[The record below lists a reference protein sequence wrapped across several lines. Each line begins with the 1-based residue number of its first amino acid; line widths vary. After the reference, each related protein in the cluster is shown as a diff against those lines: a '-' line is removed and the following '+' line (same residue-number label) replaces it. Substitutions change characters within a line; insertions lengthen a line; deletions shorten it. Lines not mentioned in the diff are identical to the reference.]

1 MLRSIYL
8 LSFLLLQS
16 LFAFAGNVK
25 ENVPSSF
32 DLYVCIGQSNMAGR
46 ATLTPEVMDTLQN
59 VYLLNDKGNFE
70 PAVNPLN
77 RYSTVR
83 KDLSMQRLGPAYG
96 FAKEMARQT
105 KRPVG
110 LVVNARGGSSIN
122 SWLKGS
128 KDGYY
133 EEALS
138 RVRIAMKQGGV
149 LKAIL
154 WHQGE
159 ADCSNPEAYKQKLIS
174 LVKDLREDLGMPNL
188 PVVVGQISQ
197 WNWTKREAGTVP
209 FNQMI
214 KKVSSFIPH
223 SDWVSSK
230 GLGWYKDEK
239 DPHFNTEAQLL
250 LGKRYAKKVL
260 KFYKHHLWVMS
271 PTSYQL
277 LHSAMFN
284 GCKGTAF
291 FETNK

>member
-1 MLRSIYL
+1 MRRTFYL
-8 LSFLLLQS
+8 LSLLLLQS
-16 LFAFAGNVK
+16 LFVWA
-25 ENVPSSF
+25 ENGKDIPSSL

-138 RVRIAMKQGGV
+138 RIRTAMKQGGI
-149 LKAIL
+149 LKAII

-174 LVKDLREDLGMPNL
+174 LVKDLRTYLELPDL

-197 WNWTKREAGTVP
+197 WNWTKREAGTIP

-214 KKVSSFIPH
+214 KKVSSFIPN

-230 GLGWYKDEK
+230 GLGWYKDK
-239 DPHFNTEAQLL
+239 TDPHFNTEAQLL

-260 KFYKHHLWVMS
+260 KFYKH
-271 PTSYQL
+271 
-277 LHSAMFN
+277 
-284 GCKGTAF
+284 
-291 FETNK
+291 

>member
-122 SWLKGS
+122 SWPKGS

-260 KFYKHHLWVMS
+260 KFYKH
-271 PTSYQL
+271 Q
-277 LHSAMFN
+277 
-284 GCKGTAF
+284 
-291 FETNK
+291 

>member
-8 LSFLLLQS
+8 LSFFLLQS

-25 ENVPSSF
+25 ESVPSTF

-96 FAKEMARQT
+96 FAKEMTRKT
-105 KRPVG
+105 KRPLG
-110 LVVNARGGSSIN
+110 LVENARCGSSIN

-138 RVRIAMKQGGV
+138 RIRVAMKQGGV

-174 LVKDLREDLGMPNL
+174 LVKDLREDLNMPDL
-188 PVVVGQISQ
+188 PVIVGQISQ
-197 WNWTKREAGTVP
+197 WNWTKRDAGTVP

-250 LGKRYAKKVL
+250 LGKRYAEKVW
-260 KFYKHHLWVMS
+260 KFYKH
-271 PTSYQL
+271 
-277 LHSAMFN
+277 
-284 GCKGTAF
+284 K
-291 FETNK
+291 

>member
-1 MLRSIYL
+1 MHRSIQHGGACNIDSGGHGY
-8 LSFLLLQS
+8 
-16 LFAFAGNVK
+16 AA
-25 ENVPSSF
+25 
-32 DLYVCIGQSNMAGR
+32 
-46 ATLTPEVMDTLQN
+46 N

-96 FAKEMARQT
+96 FAKEMTRKT
-105 KRPVG
+105 KRPLG

-138 RVRIAMKQGGV
+138 RIRIAMKQGGV

-174 LVKDLREDLGMPNL
+174 LVKDLREDLNMPDL

-214 KKVSSFIPH
+214 KKYLHLSLIAIGYRRK
-223 SDWVSSK
+223 DWDGIK
-230 GLGWYKDEK
+230 MRRILILIQKPNY
-239 DPHFNTEAQLL
+239 
-250 LGKRYAKKVL
+250 
-260 KFYKHHLWVMS
+260 
-271 PTSYQL
+271 
-277 LHSAMFN
+277 
-284 GCKGTAF
+284 C
-291 FETNK
+291 

>member
-1 MLRSIYL
+1 
-8 LSFLLLQS
+8 
-16 LFAFAGNVK
+16 
-25 ENVPSSF
+25 
-32 DLYVCIGQSNMAGR
+32 
-46 ATLTPEVMDTLQN
+46 MDTLQN

-83 KDLSMQRLGPAYG
+83 KDLSMQRLGLAYG

-214 KKVSSFIPH
+214 KKVSSFIPY

-250 LGKRYAKKVL
+250 LGKRYAKKIL
-260 KFYKHHLWVMS
+260 KFYKH
-271 PTSYQL
+271 Q
-277 LHSAMFN
+277 
-284 GCKGTAF
+284 
-291 FETNK
+291 

>member
-8 LSFLLLQS
+8 LSFFLLQS

-25 ENVPSSF
+25 ESVPSTF

-128 KDGYY
+128 KVGYY

-188 PVVVGQISQ
+188 PVIVGQISQ

-260 KFYKHHLWVMS
+260 KFYKH
-271 PTSYQL
+271 Q
-277 LHSAMFN
+277 
-284 GCKGTAF
+284 
-291 FETNK
+291 

>member
-110 LVVNARGGSSIN
+110 LVVNARGGPSIN

-149 LKAIL
+149 LKSIL

-159 ADCSNPEAYKQKLIS
+159 ADCHHPEAYKEKIIQLMT
-174 LVKDLREDLGMPNL
+174 DLRNDLGMPDL
-188 PVVVGQISQ
+188 PVVVGQIAQ
-197 WNWTKREAGTVP
+197 WNWTKKPYIPEGTKP
-209 FNQMI
+209 FNDMI
-214 KKVSSFIPH
+214 KEISTFLPH
-223 SDWVSSK
+223 SACVSP
-230 GLGWYKDEK
+230 KD
-239 DPHFNTEAQLL
+239 LL
-250 LGKRYAKKVL
+250 R
-260 KFYKHHLWVMS
+260 
-271 PTSYQL
+271 
-277 LHSAMFN
+277 
-284 GCKGTAF
+284 
-291 FETNK
+291 

>member
-8 LSFLLLQS
+8 LSFFLLQS

-25 ENVPSSF
+25 EDVPSTF

-96 FAKEMARQT
+96 FAKEMTRKT
-105 KRPVG
+105 KRPLG

-133 EEALS
+133 EEEAPCLAANRGYSCKNTHGCYS
-138 RVRIAMKQGGV
+138 RGDPLNCPSEPEQQYTDCLLYTSPSPR
-149 LKAIL
+149 
-154 WHQGE
+154 
-159 ADCSNPEAYKQKLIS
+159 DCS
-174 LVKDLREDLGMPNL
+174 
-188 PVVVGQISQ
+188 
-197 WNWTKREAGTVP
+197 
-209 FNQMI
+209 
-214 KKVSSFIPH
+214 
-223 SDWVSSK
+223 
-230 GLGWYKDEK
+230 
-239 DPHFNTEAQLL
+239 
-250 LGKRYAKKVL
+250 
-260 KFYKHHLWVMS
+260 
-271 PTSYQL
+271 
-277 LHSAMFN
+277 
-284 GCKGTAF
+284 
-291 FETNK
+291 

>member
-25 ENVPSSF
+25 ESVPSSF

-96 FAKEMARQT
+96 FAKEMVRQT

-122 SWLKGS
+122 SWLKGR

-138 RVRIAMKQGGV
+138 RIRIAMKQGGV

-174 LVKDLREDLGMPNL
+174 LVKDLREDLDMPDL

-214 KKVSSFIPH
+214 KKVSSFIPY

-250 LGKRYAKKVL
+250 LGKRYAKKIL
-260 KFYKHHLWVMS
+260 KFYKH
-271 PTSYQL
+271 Q
-277 LHSAMFN
+277 
-284 GCKGTAF
+284 
-291 FETNK
+291 

>member
-1 MLRSIYL
+1 MVRSFYL
-8 LSFLLLQS
+8 LSFFLVQS
-16 LFAFAGNVK
+16 LLTFSFAGNVK
-25 ENVPSSF
+25 EGVPSSL
-32 DLYVCIGQSNMAGR
+32 DLYLCIGQSNMAGR

-59 VYLLNDKGNFE
+59 VYLLNDKGCFE

-77 RYSTVR
+77 RYSTIR
-83 KDLSMQRLGPAYG
+83 KDMPMQRLGPSYG
-96 FAKEMARQT
+96 FAKEMSRHT
-105 KRPVG
+105 NRPIG

-138 RVRIAMKQGGV
+138 RIRIALKQGGV

-159 ADCSNPEAYKQKLIS
+159 ADCSNPEAYRQKLTS
-174 LVKDLREDLGMPNL
+174 LMNDLRADLGMPEL

-197 WNWTKREAGTVP
+197 WNWTKRKEGTAP
-209 FNQMI
+209 FNKMI
-214 KKVSSFIPH
+214 KKVSSFLPH

-230 GLGWYKDEK
+230 GLGWYKDET

-250 LGKRYAKKVL
+250 LGKRYAEKVMKL
-260 KFYKHHLWVMS
+260 EKH
-271 PTSYQL
+271 
-277 LHSAMFN
+277 
-284 GCKGTAF
+284 
-291 FETNK
+291 

>member
-128 KDGYY
+128 QDGYY
-133 EEALS
+133 AEALP

-174 LVKDLREDLGMPNL
+174 LVKDLREDLGMPNI

-214 KKVSSFIPH
+214 KEVSSFIPY

-250 LGKRYAKKVL
+250 LGKRYAKKIL
-260 KFYKHHLWVMS
+260 KFYKH
-271 PTSYQL
+271 Q
-277 LHSAMFN
+277 
-284 GCKGTAF
+284 
-291 FETNK
+291 